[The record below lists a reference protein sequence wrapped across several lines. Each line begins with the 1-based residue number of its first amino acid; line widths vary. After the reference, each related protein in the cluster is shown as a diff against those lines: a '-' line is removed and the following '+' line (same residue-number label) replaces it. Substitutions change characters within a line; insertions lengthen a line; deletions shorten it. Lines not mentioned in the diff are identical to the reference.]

1 MDRRYSQARFYNGT
15 PASNASS
22 ERADALVRRS
32 LGVARRLNNSAQSYG
47 GSTGGAS
54 SAAGY
59 SAGPSVAAARGTELT
74 DARQIYKTYGS
85 GALGSA
91 GLGGRANIAELK
103 GFRTP
108 ADQQNAGAV
117 Q

>member
-15 PASNASS
+15 PASRSS
-22 ERADALVRRS
+22 SDQADALVRRS
-32 LGVARRLNNSAQSYG
+32 LGAARRINSSAQSYG

-59 SAGPSVAAARGTELT
+59 SAGPSVSAARGTELS

-85 GALGSA
+85 GALGSGA
-91 GLGGRANIAELK
+91 LGGRATIAEIK

-108 ADQQNAGAV
+108 ATQQQGAA